1 MLRYKPPDEAL
12 PLLSSMGPLPPFIWT
27 LYFADAIED
36 FIGFFFFFNNRIT
49 TQSYWAC
56 YQQNPQV
63 SFLMNGCQVRLFVIM
78 QVVLFWANRMELPSF
93 FLLNLSSFLS
103 GSILL
108 LVLPKRDPLELG
120 GIRPVDLAT
129 KEGNCLVFHLLKCFL
144 AYAWASAHAYSW
156 IIWLLLLANALVII
170 IGQPF

>member
-1 MLRYKPPDEAL
+1 
-12 PLLSSMGPLPPFIWT
+12 
-27 LYFADAIED
+27 
-36 FIGFFFFFNNRIT
+36 
-49 TQSYWAC
+49 
-56 YQQNPQV
+56 
-63 SFLMNGCQVRLFVIM
+63 
-78 QVVLFWANRMELPSF
+78 MELPSF

-144 AYAWASAHAYSW
+144 AYAWASAHAYS
-156 IIWLLLLANALVII
+156 
-170 IGQPF
+170 